1 MSPEVRSWIDLIVL
15 CAVALTSLGLAQYLA
30 RFRVPEV
37 SVYLLVGLIL
47 GPHVLR
53 LVDTGVVERSSAV
66 PELLLG
72 FVAFM
77 LGERLTT
84 RAIARQGPLFPLL
97 AGLALVFP
105 FVLVTG
111 ATFYGLQAPAREAVV
126 LGLFAMAGAPATVL
140 AVGSELSASGTR
152 HDLLATLAA
161 LDNVIV
167 VVAYGVA
174 APFLVAGVTQSWTVG
189 AALIEVAV
197 TLAGGLAI
205 GLVAG
210 MVLSFMTAGAK
221 EEHAGRSMAAALL
234 VVVTVVASAHLLG
247 ASGLIACA
255 AAGVAVATAQE
266 KRRTDHSTFQALS
279 GLEGIVYVFFF
290 VFAGT
295 ELVPGALL
303 SAGVLAVVYIT
314 LRAGAKI
321 GAGVLG
327 GLLRRDPPREAWLLG
342 VALLPQAGV
351 VVGLALDASAR
362 FPYVGAEMLSV
373 VLAALIVFELVGPIT
388 LRNALLAFAASDAAG
403 RDPLG
408 RATRRPRGADRPR
421 RSR

>member
-1 MSPEVRSWIDLIVL
+1 MWIDLIVL
-15 CAVALTSLGLAQYLA
+15 CGVALVSIGLAQYLA

-37 SVYLLVGLIL
+37 SVYLLVGLLL

-84 RAIARQGPLFPLL
+84 RAIARQGKLFPVISI
-97 AGLALVFP
+97 LALVIP
-105 FVLVTG
+105 FVLVAAG
-111 ATFYGLQAPAREAVV
+111 VYYGLNAPLREALV

-140 AVGSELSASGTR
+140 AVGSCLSAKGTR

-161 LDNVIV
+161 SDNVFV

-174 APFLVAGVTQSWTVG
+174 APFLVAGVKQSWTVTS
-189 AALIEVAV
+189 ALSEVGI
-197 TLAGGLAI
+197 TLLGGLGI
-205 GLVAG
+205 GLVGGWILLLLTKKA
-210 MVLSFMTAGAK
+210 TADSTG
-221 EEHAGRSMAAALL
+221 GSMAASLL
-234 VVVTVVASAHLLG
+234 VVATAVATSHILG

-255 AAGVAVATAQE
+255 VAGITVATVQE
-266 KRRTDHSTFQALS
+266 RRESELSTFRALS
-279 GLEGIVYVFFF
+279 GLEDIVYVFFF

-303 SAGVLAVVYIT
+303 SAGTLAAVYIV
-314 LRAGAKI
+314 LRAVGKVAAGAI
-321 GAGVLG
+321 G
-327 GLLRRDPPREAWLLG
+327 GLLRRDPKREVALLG

-388 LRNALLAFAASDAAG
+388 LRSALTVFTEIDAGERDGSDCAVPQAH
-403 RDPLG
+403 P
-408 RATRRPRGADRPR
+408 ADR
-421 RSR
+421 